1 MMQSLSYINLVS
13 LKFFQKPAVD
23 LSPMKHMVCMLA
35 TFSLEMLTNS
45 IYILRESIT
54 EALRV
59 HAN

>member
-1 MMQSLSYINLVS
+1 
-13 LKFFQKPAVD
+13 
-23 LSPMKHMVCMLA
+23 MKHMVCMLA
-35 TFSLEMLTNS
+35 TFSLEMLANS